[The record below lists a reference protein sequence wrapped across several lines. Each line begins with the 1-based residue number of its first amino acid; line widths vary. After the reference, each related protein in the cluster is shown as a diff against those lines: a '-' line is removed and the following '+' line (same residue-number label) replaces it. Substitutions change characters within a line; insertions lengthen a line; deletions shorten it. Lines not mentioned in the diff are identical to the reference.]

1 MEQSKDYLR
10 GYSDGMADA
19 QETILNQSLA
29 SRVKML
35 ATNTLL
41 LCMSISIV
49 ILFGSIIYVVVCG
62 KFLHIT
68 AYFL

>member
-29 SRVKML
+29 SRIKML
-35 ATNTLL
+35 ITNTLL
-41 LCMSISIV
+41 LCMSISII
-49 ILFGSIIYVVVCG
+49 ILFGSVVY
-62 KFLHIT
+62 HIMREI
-68 AYFL
+68 L

>member
-1 MEQSKDYLR
+1 MEQSNDYLR

-29 SRVKML
+29 SRIKML

-41 LCMSISIV
+41 LCMSSSIV
-49 ILFGSIIYVVVCG
+49 ILFISLVVHIINEI
-62 KFLHIT
+62 L
-68 AYFL
+68 

>member
-1 MEQSKDYLR
+1 MEQSNDYLR

-19 QETILNQSLA
+19 QETILNQSLV
-29 SRVKML
+29 SRIKMF

-49 ILFGSIIYVVVCG
+49 ILFISLVVHIINEI
-62 KFLHIT
+62 L
-68 AYFL
+68 

>member
-29 SRVKML
+29 SRIKML
-35 ATNTLL
+35 ITNTLL

-49 ILFGSIIYVVVCG
+49 ILFGSIVY
-62 KFLHIT
+62 HIMREI
-68 AYFL
+68 L

>member
-29 SRVKML
+29 SRIKML
-35 ATNTLL
+35 VTNTLL
-41 LCMSISIV
+41 LCMSISIIV
-49 ILFGSIIYVVVCG
+49 LFISLVVHIINKIL
-62 KFLHIT
+62 
-68 AYFL
+68 

>member
-29 SRVKML
+29 SRIKML
-35 ATNTLL
+35 VTNTLL
-41 LCMSISIV
+41 LCMSISII
-49 ILFGSIIYVVVCG
+49 ILFGSIMY
-62 KFLHIT
+62 HIMMEI
-68 AYFL
+68 L

>member
-29 SRVKML
+29 SRIKML

-49 ILFGSIIYVVVCG
+49 LLFGCLVV
-62 KFLHIT
+62 HIMHDI
-68 AYFL
+68 LWL

>member
-29 SRVKML
+29 SRIKML
-35 ATNTLL
+35 VTNTLL
-41 LCMSISIV
+41 LCMSISII
-49 ILFGSIIYVVVCG
+49 ILFGSIVYNIMREI
-62 KFLHIT
+62 L
-68 AYFL
+68 

>member
-29 SRVKML
+29 SRIKML
-35 ATNTLL
+35 VTNTLL
-41 LCMSISIV
+41 LCMSISII
-49 ILFGSIIYVVVCG
+49 ILFGSIVY
-62 KFLHIT
+62 HIMSEI
-68 AYFL
+68 L

>member
-29 SRVKML
+29 SRIKML
-35 ATNTLL
+35 VTNTLL
-41 LCMSISIV
+41 LCMSISII
-49 ILFGSIIYVVVCG
+49 ILFGSIVY
-62 KFLHIT
+62 HIINEI
-68 AYFL
+68 L

>member
-19 QETILNQSLA
+19 KETILNQSLA
-29 SRVKML
+29 SRIKML

-41 LCMSISIV
+41 LCMSISII
-49 ILFGSIIYVVVCG
+49 ILFGSIVY
-62 KFLHIT
+62 HIMREI
-68 AYFL
+68 L

>member
-10 GYSDGMADA
+10 GYADGVADSHDDD
-19 QETILNQSLA
+19 ILHQSLA
-29 SRVKML
+29 NRLRML

-49 ILFGSIIYVVVCG
+49 ILFVALVV
-62 KFLHIT
+62 HIMNEI
-68 AYFL
+68 L

>member
-19 QETILNQSLA
+19 KETILNQSLA
-29 SRVKML
+29 SRIKML

-41 LCMSISIV
+41 LCMSISII
-49 ILFGSIIYVVVCG
+49 ILFGSIVY
-62 KFLHIT
+62 HIIREI
-68 AYFL
+68 L

>member
-19 QETILNQSLA
+19 KETILNQSLA
-29 SRVKML
+29 SRIKML
-35 ATNTLL
+35 VTNTLL

-49 ILFGSIIYVVVCG
+49 ILFGSIVY
-62 KFLHIT
+62 HIMREI
-68 AYFL
+68 L

>member
-10 GYSDGMADA
+10 GYSDGMADT

-29 SRVKML
+29 SRIKML

-49 ILFGSIIYVVVCG
+49 ILFGSIVY
-62 KFLHIT
+62 HIMREI
-68 AYFL
+68 L

>member
-29 SRVKML
+29 SRIKML
-35 ATNTLL
+35 VTNTLL

-49 ILFGSIIYVVVCG
+49 ILFGWIVY
-62 KFLHIT
+62 HIMREI
-68 AYFL
+68 L

>member
-29 SRVKML
+29 SRIKML
-35 ATNTLL
+35 VTNTLL
-41 LCMSISIV
+41 LCMSISII
-49 ILFGSIIYVVVCG
+49 ILFGSVVY
-62 KFLHIT
+62 HIMREI
-68 AYFL
+68 L

>member
-29 SRVKML
+29 SRIKML
-35 ATNTLL
+35 VTNTLL

-49 ILFGSIIYVVVCG
+49 ILFGSIVYNIMREI
-62 KFLHIT
+62 L
-68 AYFL
+68 

>member
-29 SRVKML
+29 SRIKML

-49 ILFGSIIYVVVCG
+49 ILFGSLVY
-62 KFLHIT
+62 HIMREI
-68 AYFL
+68 L

>member
-29 SRVKML
+29 SRIKML
-35 ATNTLL
+35 TTNTLL

-49 ILFGSIIYVVVCG
+49 LLFGCLVFHIIHDI
-62 KFLHIT
+62 L
-68 AYFL
+68 LL

>member
-29 SRVKML
+29 SRIKML
-35 ATNTLL
+35 VTNTLL
-41 LCMSISIV
+41 LCMSISII
-49 ILFGSIIYVVVCG
+49 ILFISLVVHIINEI
-62 KFLHIT
+62 L
-68 AYFL
+68 

>member
-19 QETILNQSLA
+19 QETIFNQSLA
-29 SRVKML
+29 SRIKML

-49 ILFGSIIYVVVCG
+49 LLFGCLV
-62 KFLHIT
+62 FHIMHDI
-68 AYFL
+68 LLL